1 MKESFSSL
9 ILDLFKILHS
19 KKSKNYVQTLRDKWF
34 DSNRKDLKLWLLNKV
49 AVTSESRAKLVEEIA
64 LGSLDIEDILID
76 IVPIED
82 FEERNGKWVHPLISK
97 EEVSN
102 KLRIEIL
109 SETSKLFSEDK
120 EKILLDDEDREDDR
134 RNNLTWKSSPSQ
146 LSFSANVPF
155 SIFSYSNKSLV

>member
-9 ILDLFKILHS
+9 ILDLFKVLHP
-19 KKSKNYVQTLRDKWF
+19 KKSKNYVQTLKDKWF
-34 DSNRKDLKLWLLNKV
+34 DNNKKDLKLWLLNKV

-82 FEERNGKWVHPLISK
+82 FVERNGKWVHPLISK

-102 KLRIEIL
+102 KFL
-109 SETSKLFSEDK
+109 
-120 EKILLDDEDREDDR
+120 
-134 RNNLTWKSSPSQ
+134 
-146 LSFSANVPF
+146 
-155 SIFSYSNKSLV
+155 SIFCTDTN